1 MQLTDTADGIA
12 AELVG
17 AGLVDGKDII
27 VGKFLTSCWYF
38 GPTCSY
44 QDFFLETILINL

>member
-1 MQLTDTADGIA
+1 MYNCNIASSADTADGIA

-27 VGKFLTSCWYF
+27 VGKYC
-38 GPTCSY
+38 
-44 QDFFLETILINL
+44 NLVLNML